1 MVPILIKVQ
10 ELQRHLLNEAN
21 RPIFERSWNWV
32 DAFLQ
37 CVHGAGSDLYRM
49 LRQALMARCALVLLD
64 GIDEGGKAR
73 DAIERHVTEV
83 LAPQGHVMLVTSRPA
98 GLKEDWFRQH
108 FVRVQLEPLSE
119 EQQEEVI
126 VKRLGKGKHSELL
139 DYLRNPERVPF
150 DNETRQRV
158 TGNPLM
164 LSMVISIF
172 QSKQKGIDKAMPAT
186 ITELYETASRAML
199 ERVDR
204 KERGAA
210 ASAAAVPHL
219 TRLLEATFFE
229 AHAAEIRDFGDEQLN
244 RAALGLFAP
253 DKLKEL
259 RELKEL
265 EEIKQ
270 LDQHPESRSTCDM
283 FASTLR
289 AVREQ
294 IKRVFSSKT

>member
-1 MVPILIKVQ
+1 M
-10 ELQRHLLNEAN
+10 
-21 RPIFERSWNWV
+21 
-32 DAFLQ
+32 
-37 CVHGAGSDLYRM
+37 
-49 LRQALMARCALVLLD
+49 
-64 GIDEGGKAR
+64 R
-73 DAIERHVTEV
+73 D
-83 LAPQGHVMLVTSRPA
+83 
-98 GLKEDWFRQH
+98 
-108 FVRVQLEPLSE
+108 
-119 EQQEEVI
+119 
-126 VKRLGKGKHSELL
+126 
-139 DYLRNPERVPF
+139 PERVPL
-150 DNETRQRV
+150 DSETQQRV

-172 QSKQKGIDKAMPAT
+172 QSKQYVTESAMPTT

-204 KERGAA
+204 KERGAV
-210 ASAAAVPHL
+210 ASAAVVPHL